1 MNLSMK
7 WLKEFVALDPMPMR
21 DFTEAVTI
29 SGSKVEEYHTEGTD
43 IDKVVVGR
51 VLSITPHPDS
61 DHLLICSVDVGE
73 IEPVQIV
80 TGAQNLR
87 KTIWF
92 LRRCTALPCR
102 TA

>member
-7 WLKEFVALDPMPMR
+7 WLKEFVARDPMPMR

-51 VLSITPHPDS
+51 VLKITPHPDS

-73 IEPVQIV
+73 AAPV
-80 TGAQNLR
+80 
-87 KTIWF
+87 TI
-92 LRRCTALPCR
+92 
-102 TA
+102 